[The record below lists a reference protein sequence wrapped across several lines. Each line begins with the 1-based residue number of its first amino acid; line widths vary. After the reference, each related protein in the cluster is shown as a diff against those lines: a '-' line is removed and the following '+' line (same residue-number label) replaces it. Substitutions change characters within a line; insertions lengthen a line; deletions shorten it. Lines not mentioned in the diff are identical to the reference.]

1 MVAAVLSFVD
11 GALLPL
17 VVLRLSLSPG
27 GSSQPVDACCKQAD
41 DVFKLKFEK
50 IAVYLQRYFVEFLV
64 ISTLGYLT
72 LPAWVNGALPAGGL
86 PGLRP
91 GPAGGLSCRACR
103 RPVLDVAVLRLR

>member
-1 MVAAVLSFVD
+1 ML
-11 GALLPL
+11 
-17 VVLRLSLSPG
+17 
-27 GSSQPVDACCKQAD
+27 QAGRRRFQIE
-41 DVFKLKFEK
+41 VRK
-50 IAVYLQRYFVEFLV
+50 IAAYLQRFFVEFLV

-91 GPAGGLSCRACR
+91 GPAGGLGCRACR